1 MSSQGGPEGES
12 ALRLRITHIM
22 TSQAP
27 PLASLRSDYVPPT
40 LPTAVPPGVVP
51 SSFPVL
57 RIFGTTTSRQKVCVN
72 VHLAYPY
79 FYVPF
84 PMDSL
89 DPLRP
94 ERVVRL
100 CQRFAVSLNHAICLA
115 LRQNP
120 TGPAAMTNFAG
131 GTDPRHLHVV
141 SVVLVKGVPFY
152 GYHVGH
158 AYWLKVS
165 LTNPGR
171 VRVAV
176 EQLHKPVVLGKVW
189 QPHEAHLSHVLQFM
203 CDFDLYGCGFLDL
216 SGGQFRQPLP
226 EPGEEEPSGWLTSE
240 SIPVHMAY
248 PPNLSPPR
256 DTRTALELD
265 VLPHHILNRH
275 RLAQRELHHD
285 FIELLHQP
293 LHPEEKLVPAMK
305 ELWEDERRRRLAKGL
320 GTSEGAMLPVSG
332 GGRGRSMAELGYK
345 IDGEEG
351 ENRGGDWK
359 ISEELWAILEERM
372 AAERRRRGRLT
383 FDQVSRALRTGTNGE
398 RKKYDRWIM
407 TAFEAVSAGW
417 PKRATQPRR
426 TQKRSSPPNSQAPPS
441 PPPEEEMEHNP
452 FEFATQASQEHVEV
466 EVDAAEVQ
474 EDHEEEAEPGE
485 RQHLAAV
492 REAEAFRATQAA
504 IGDDDITR
512 FLKTQ
517 AGGSP
522 SRASTPSRAGSITAG
537 NTRSGSSGT
546 TSRRRAVEE
555 AGFGDLSSL
564 ALSSFRLS
572 SASSNPFAPSTPTR
586 APNEQQSTPRSLVRD
601 FFARHSSPLSTPTKP
616 RLSPNTVVLPASKRS
631 FTKWTPSPQEAEPSS
646 PLRQEEEVD
655 MPLLTEIKVR
665 RAPELPPPNAQPSP
679 LLPSSIRKH
688 GISPTLVTRRP
699 GPSPTMLNEA
709 DATPTQRPKKRV
721 RLSSPTQPFV
731 IDPSQSS
738 KPASGGETSNSSA
751 PDLAMDAWVFSDPP
765 PSNKHVV
772 DTMSTYGLD
781 TVEYPSP
788 FYSNPADV
796 PPRPKAFAGRV
807 FNVKTDTVNDLMPFE
822 GDATP
827 RPWLRTRK
835 AMTGRAKFGWEY
847 GAPPPCRRVVLEWC
861 AKEDAEEARI
871 KLAASQ
877 LAGPTQ
883 KNKYGFKLTQRSTR
897 REQQN
902 MSVLLLEVFAP
913 SRGQLLPDPA
923 EDEMAAVFFCFQN
936 EDETLPDTVN
946 HTGYHAGY
954 VLVESEQ
961 TAERR
966 ARLDGIPCHY
976 VESEL
981 DLINWVIDIVREWDP
996 DVLAGWELHNASWG
1010 YVAARAAQGFGTDFA
1025 DDISRLISTSGPA
1038 RKDAYAEHHTS
1049 AFKVA
1054 GRHVINIWR
1063 ILRSEVTLNAYTFE
1077 NCVFHVLRQRVPHYT
1092 AGALTALWRSKT
1104 PAHTA
1109 RVLGIMFQRVVLYAE
1124 LIDSAEVVSKNAEF
1138 GRVFGVD
1145 FDAVVFRGSQFKVE
1159 SFLFR
1164 LAKPESFILVT
1175 PSRAQVGLQNA
1186 PFAVPLIAEPESKY
1200 YSHPVIV
1207 LDFQSL
1213 YPSVMIAYNIC
1224 YSTCLGRVEKFK
1236 GTDKFGFS
1244 ELKVSDGMLEL
1255 LKDYLTVTPN
1265 GMVFVKP
1272 AVRKSL
1278 LAKMLGEILDTRVMV
1293 KHAMKGARGDKPL
1306 MQLLNAR
1313 QLALKLMANV
1323 TYGYTSA
1330 TYSGRMPCVE
1340 IADSIVQTGRETLEK
1355 AQELIHSRPEW
1366 AATVVYGDTDSLFV
1380 SLPGRSKDEAFK
1392 IGHDIADAVTALN
1405 PKPVRLKF
1413 EKVYMGCI
1421 LMAKKRYVGFKYE
1434 HPDETE
1440 PSFDAKG
1447 IETIR
1452 RDGCAAQAKLEEV
1465 CLKMLFRGNDLSA
1478 IKAYCRGEWAK
1489 ILASRV
1495 SVQDFII
1502 AKEVRLGTYSSK
1514 VPPPPGAAVAFRRIL
1529 KDPRDEPQYAE
1540 RVPYV
1545 ISNAEGRRLIDRAR
1559 TPEEM
1564 LASRALG
1571 IDAEYYIRNM
1581 LIPPLA
1587 RIFNLVGGDVEQ
1599 WYDSMPRAR
1608 AAKRYGG
1615 AAARI
1620 DAHFASSHCR
1630 ICAAEGGPVCRAC
1643 RDAPDEAAY
1652 SLLAK
1657 EGDVQRRVRDLH
1669 SVCASCSS
1677 IPPGETM
1684 LCDSIDCPITYARV
1698 AAERDAA
1705 DAAEAHALLAQL
1717 EW

>member
-1 MSSQGGPEGES
+1 MSTQGGPEGES

-22 TSQAP
+22 SSQAH
-27 PLASLRSDYVPPT
+27 PLASLRADYVPPT

-57 RIFGTTTSRQKVCVN
+57 RIFGTTTSRQKICVN

-84 PMDSL
+84 PVDSI

-115 LRQNP
+115 IRQNP
-120 TGPAAMTNFAG
+120 TGPSAMGAFAG
-131 GTDPRHLHVV
+131 GTDPRHLHVL
-141 SVVLVKGVPFY
+141 SVVLVKGIPFY
-152 GYHVGH
+152 GYHVGYS
-158 AYWLKVS
+158 YWLKVS
-165 LTNPGR
+165 LANPNR
-171 VRVAV
+171 MRVAI

-203 CDFDLYGCGFLDL
+203 CDFDLYGCGWLNL
-216 SGGQFRQPLP
+216 SGGLFRHPLP
-226 EPGEEEPSGWLTSE
+226 EVGEEDPPGWLTSE
-240 SIPVHMAY
+240 TIPSHMAY
-248 PPNLSPPR
+248 SPNISPPR
-256 DTRTALELD
+256 DTYSSLEID
-265 VLPHHILNRH
+265 VLPHQILNRY
-275 RLAQRELHHD
+275 RLAERPLHQD

-305 ELWEDERRRRLAKGL
+305 ELWEDERRRRAAKGL
-320 GTSEGAMLPVSG
+320 GTSEAALLPVSG
-332 GGRGRSMAELGYK
+332 GGRSRSMAELGYK
-345 IDGEEG
+345 VDGSDV
-351 ENRGGDWK
+351 ENNGGDWK
-359 ISEELWAILEERM
+359 ISPELWDILEERM
-372 AAERRRRGRLT
+372 SVERRRRSRLT
-383 FDQVSRALRTGTNGE
+383 FDQVSRALQTGANGE

-407 TAFEAVSAGW
+407 TAFEGVSAGW
-417 PKRATQPRR
+417 PKRTQTPK
-426 TQKRSSPPNSQAPPS
+426 TQRIRSSPPSSQAPPS
-441 PPPEEEMEHNP
+441 PPPEEEEEHNP
-452 FEFATQASQEHVEV
+452 FEFATQASQEHVEA
-466 EVDAAEVQ
+466 EVDATEVQ
-474 EDHEEEAEPGE
+474 EDDGEEAEPGE
-485 RQHLAAV
+485 REHLMAV
-492 REAEAFRATQAA
+492 REAEAFRATQVA

-517 AGGSP
+517 VGE
-522 SRASTPSRAGSITAG
+522 SRASTPALDTSPSK
-537 NTRSGSSGT
+537 SGSSA
-546 TSRRRAVEE
+546 RRRAIEE
-555 AGFGDLSSL
+555 AGFGDLSAL
-564 ALSSFRLS
+564 AMSPARLS
-572 SASSNPFAPSTPTR
+572 SPNPYAPSTPTR
-586 APNEQQSTPRSLVRD
+586 QNGGSAPRSLVRN
-601 FFARHSSPLSTPTKP
+601 FFAQHSSRVATPTKP
-616 RLSPNTVVLPASKRS
+616 RLSPNTVVLPETRRS
-631 FTKWTPSPQEAEPSS
+631 FTAWTPSPQKAESS
-646 PLRQEEEVD
+646 PLQHREEEDHVP
-655 MPLLTEIKVR
+655 MLTEIK
-665 RAPELPPPNAQPSP
+665 ACKTPELPPPNAQPSP
-679 LLPSSIRKH
+679 LIPSSTLKH
-688 GISPTLVTRRP
+688 ALSPTLLARRP
-699 GPSPTMLNEA
+699 GPSPTMLNTAVDATATQQRLNAA
-709 DATPTQRPKKRV
+709 DPTPTQRPTKRT
-721 RLSSPTQPFV
+721 SH
-731 IDPSQSS
+731 PSHPSHPS
-738 KPASGGETSNSSA
+738 HASGGETSNSSG
-751 PDLAMDAWVFSDPP
+751 PDLALDAWTFADAPP
-765 PSNKHVV
+765 PKQHVIES
-772 DTMSTYGLD
+772 MAPYGLD
-781 TVEYPSP
+781 TVEYPTP

-796 PPRPKAFAGRV
+796 PPRPKQFAGRV
-807 FNVKTDTVNDLMPFE
+807 FNVKTNTVADLPPFE
-822 GDATP
+822 SEATP
-827 RPWLRTRK
+827 RHWLRTR
-835 AMTGRAKFGWEY
+835 RAEGDTVRSKRGWEY
-847 GAPPPCRRVVLEWC
+847 GAPPPCKRVVVEWC
-861 AKEDAEEARI
+861 AKEDAEEAKI

-883 KNKYGFKLTQRSTR
+883 KNKYGFKLTQRLTR

-936 EDETLPDTVN
+936 EDESLPDSVD

-954 VLVESEQ
+954 VLVGSEQ

-966 ARLDGIPCHY
+966 ARLDGIPCFY

-981 DLINWVIDIVREWDP
+981 DLINWVIDTVRQWDP

-1010 YVAARAAQGFGTDFA
+1010 YLAARAFQGFGTDFA
-1025 DDISRLISTSGPA
+1025 DDISRLVSSTGPI
-1038 RKDAYAEHHTS
+1038 RKDVYSEHHTS
-1049 AFKVA
+1049 VFKVA
-1054 GRHVINIWR
+1054 GRHVLNIWR
-1063 ILRSEVTLNAYTFE
+1063 ILRSEVTLNIYTFE
-1077 NCVFHVLRQRVPHYT
+1077 NCVFHVLRQRIPHFT

-1104 PAHTA
+1104 PAHIA
-1109 RVLGIMFQRVVLYAE
+1109 RVLGILFQRVVLYAE
-1124 LIDSAEVVSKNAEF
+1124 LIDAAEVVSKNAEF

-1236 GTDKFGFS
+1236 GTDKFGFT

-1293 KHAMKGARGDKPL
+1293 KHAMKGASGDKAL
-1306 MQLLNAR
+1306 NQLLNAR

-1330 TYSGRMPCVE
+1330 TYSGRMPCIE

-1355 AQELIHSRPEW
+1355 AHELIHSRPEW
-1366 AATVVYGDTDSLFV
+1366 DATVVYGDTDSLFV
-1380 SLPGRSKDEAFK
+1380 SLPGRSKEQAFK
-1392 IGHDIADAVTALN
+1392 IGHDIARAVTAIN
-1405 PKPVRLKF
+1405 PKPVTLKF

-1434 HPDETE
+1434 RPDETE

-1452 RDGCAAQAKLEEV
+1452 RDGFPAQAKLEEV
-1465 CLKMLFRGNDLSA
+1465 CLKMLFRGNDLSE
-1478 IKAYCRGEWAK
+1478 IKAHCRSEWGK
-1489 ILASRV
+1489 ILSGRV
-1495 SVQDFII
+1495 SIQDFII
-1502 AKEVRLGTYSSK
+1502 AKEVRLGTYSTK

-1545 ISNAEGRRLIDRAR
+1545 ISNAECRRLIDRAR

-1564 LASRALG
+1564 LASRSLG
-1571 IDAEYYIRNM
+1571 IDAEYYIRNL

-1615 AAARI
+1615 VAARI
-1620 DAHFASSHCR
+1620 DAHFASLHCR
-1630 ICAAEGGPVCRAC
+1630 ICGDEGGPVCVACKQGPDVAATALLGRENAVQARA
-1643 RDAPDEAAY
+1643 
-1652 SLLAK
+1652 
-1657 EGDVQRRVRDLH
+1657 RDLH
-1669 SVCASCSS
+1669 SICTSCSGT
-1677 IPPGETM
+1677 PPVETV
-1684 LCDSIDCPITYARV
+1684 LCNSADCSVMYARV

-1705 DAAEAHALLAQL
+1705 DAAEAHGLLAQL